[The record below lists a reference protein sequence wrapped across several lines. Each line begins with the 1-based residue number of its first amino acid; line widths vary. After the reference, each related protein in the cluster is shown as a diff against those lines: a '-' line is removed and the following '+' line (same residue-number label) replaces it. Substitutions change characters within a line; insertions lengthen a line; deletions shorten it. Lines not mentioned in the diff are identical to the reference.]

1 MKRYVWININT
12 GQFTDSWEN
21 FILWDNAES
30 FLKQDWVQKAK
41 EDGYKLIEYSCLND
55 EGFEFTNKMKLK

>member
-55 EGFEFTNKMKLK
+55 EGF